1 MKNYRVDWNL
11 GGIIIF
17 LSLLVAIV
25 SLFMTWIDLGPMTW
39 NGLDQKGYISLLFW
53 IYPLVRL
60 FQNKKIHSI
69 IGIISAAAAIALVLF
84 FLTDLSVDFYVVEF
98 NVTGIGVYVFV
109 VAAIALALGV
119 IMYQKK

>member
-1 MKNYRVDWNL
+1 MEWF
-11 GGIIIF
+11 G
-17 LSLLVAIV
+17 S
-25 SLFMTWIDLGPMTW
+25 
-39 NGLDQKGYISLLFW
+39 KGYISLLFW
-53 IYPLVRL
+53 IYTHLVRL